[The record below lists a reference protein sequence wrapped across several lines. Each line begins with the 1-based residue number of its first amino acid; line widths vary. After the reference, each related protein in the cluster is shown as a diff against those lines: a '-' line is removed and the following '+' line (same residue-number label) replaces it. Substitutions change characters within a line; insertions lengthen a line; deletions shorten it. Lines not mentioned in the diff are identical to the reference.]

1 MKKINIVKSNEDFN
15 NIIKNGKLLKNK
27 YYVIYYIDK
36 KKDKY
41 RVGISIPKKI
51 GIAVVRNK
59 IKRQLK
65 NIIDNNR
72 EKLKKL
78 DYIIIARS
86 LILNLDYREKENE
99 LVDLLKNL

>member
-27 YYVIYYIDK
+27 YYILYYIDK

-41 RVGISIPKKI
+41 RIGISIPKKI

-59 IKRQLK
+59 LKRQLK
-65 NIIDNNR
+65 NIIDNNK
-72 EKLKKL
+72 EKLKKV
-78 DYIIIARS
+78 DYVIIARS
-86 LILNLDYREKENE
+86 LILNLNYKEKEKE
-99 LVDLLKNL
+99 LVELLKKL

>member
-65 NIIDNNR
+65 NIIDNNK

>member
-41 RVGISIPKKI
+41 RVGISIPKKKR
-51 GIAVVRNK
+51 IAKGRNK
-59 IKRQLK
+59 IKRQ
-65 NIIDNNR
+65 I
-72 EKLKKL
+72 KKKTT
-78 DYIIIARS
+78 IAT
-86 LILNLDYREKENE
+86 IK
-99 LVDLLKNL
+99 